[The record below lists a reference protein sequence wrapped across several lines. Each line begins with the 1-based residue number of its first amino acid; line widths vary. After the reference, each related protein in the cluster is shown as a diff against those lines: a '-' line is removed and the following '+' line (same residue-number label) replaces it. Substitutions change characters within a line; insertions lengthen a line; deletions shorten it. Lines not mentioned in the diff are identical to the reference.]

1 MLTNI
6 KPHPVGKNAR
16 QQTIKSFIDRS
27 QTLDRMMIIAR
38 TAMKRNALKSLKAR
52 WKLVLNCCLPM
63 FTACIASR
71 HYVKTELVRLQFELR
86 PSIFKP
92 AASVLKGTLNFP
104 TKSSEGICGYL
115 TAGN

>member
-27 QTLDRMMIIAR
+27 QTLDRIMIIAR

-71 HYVKTELVRLQFELR
+71 HNVKTELVRLQFELR
-86 PSIFKP
+86 PWIFKP